1 MEEEYD
7 ADVLDAD
14 DRDMMI
20 SNDLDQGSELS
31 TNFYTEIINSSGFV
45 Y

>member
-20 SNDLDQGSELS
+20 SNDLDQGSEVFKK
-31 TNFYTEIINSSGFV
+31 FYTERINTSGFV

>member
-20 SNDLDQGSELS
+20 SNDLDQGLELF
-31 TNFYTEIINSSGFV
+31 TNFYTAGINNSGFV